1 MDFAQGLQFGSA
13 WLVNVAFAG
22 LLGVLSARYW
32 LRDADVGAA
41 DASWASCATAR
52 ARLDAC
58 WRPLALLCFAGQFAA
73 LWSAAATMAGLPPFD
88 AFPALWMMLTA
99 TAFGKAGLFGLF
111 CSAAL
116 ALAGPLLLRG
126 RSVRATQSAV
136 VLPFESRRAANGG
149 PLADGQLP
157 TSAHSR
163 ADAAA
168 ANFAGDATPTVR
180 GAPRAVVSGQTS
192 SHSATTGHGAACAGV
207 SGEATGDGARSPAVA
222 ARWQAAAVG
231 LLAAFAAARVANSH
245 AAENGLMTASML
257 IEWTHLVLVCLWLG
271 AVTVAAWIVMPR
283 PASGSAKPDAQAKA
297 SAQEQALKQAQRQAQ
312 GQAHAAAETQARAQA
327 KEQSSAQ
334 AREQSSAL
342 APVAYMRRLSGA
354 ATVAIVG
361 ILATGIYNAWHGLGV
376 PANALGN
383 PYGSALMVKVALVM
397 LAAAMGGYNK
407 LAAFPRA
414 EAGDETALARA
425 RLVLQIE
432 SIVLAAAM
440 LAAAVLVAQQP
451 PAMA

>member
-22 LLGVLSARYW
+22 LLGVLSARHW
-32 LRDADVGAA
+32 LRDAGAA
-41 DASWASCATAR
+41 AGASCATAR
-52 ARLDAC
+52 GRLDAS

-88 AFPALWMMLTA
+88 AFPALWMMLSA

-111 CSAAL
+111 CAAAL
-116 ALAGPLLLRG
+116 AVAGPLLLRG
-126 RSVRATQSAV
+126 RAVLAAPTAV
-136 VLPFESRRAANGG
+136 VLPFEARRAANGG
-149 PLADGQLP
+149 PADEQLRGSALSRTDAGVSSLA
-157 TSAHSR
+157 
-163 ADAAA
+163 ADAAPSASGA
-168 ANFAGDATPTVR
+168 AYTGASGGPTV
-180 GAPRAVVSGQTS
+180 
-192 SHSATTGHGAACAGV
+192 HGAASAGV
-207 SGEATGDGARSPAVA
+207 SGQMIGDGARSLSPAV
-222 ARWQAAAVG
+222 WQAAGAG

-271 AVTVAAWIVMPR
+271 GVTVAAWIVMPR
-283 PASGSAKPDAQAKA
+283 PTAARADADA
-297 SAQEQALKQAQRQAQ
+297 R
-312 GQAHAAAETQARAQA
+312 ARAQV
-327 KEQSSAQ
+327 QTQVRAQ
-334 AREQSSAL
+334 AQAPVHAG

-354 ATVAIVG
+354 ATIAIAG
-361 ILATGIYNAWHGLGV
+361 ILATGIYNAWHGLGA
-376 PANALGN
+376 PANALGS
-383 PYGSALMVKVALVM
+383 PYGSALIVKVALVL